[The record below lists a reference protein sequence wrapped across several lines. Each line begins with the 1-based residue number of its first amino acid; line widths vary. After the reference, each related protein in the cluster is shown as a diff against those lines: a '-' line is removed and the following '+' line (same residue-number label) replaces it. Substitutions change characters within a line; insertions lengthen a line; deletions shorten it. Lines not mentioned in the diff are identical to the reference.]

1 MKKYYLFFLMSILF
15 AIFPTI
21 ANGEIKNITEIEKID
36 VWDEYIKSE
45 NGREIHIQIP
55 INIPDVDT
63 LPIVDISRMEPDI
76 NGLNQILSNGAELS
90 YNDLSG
96 ISIGCSD
103 ENSIYNIKKSGV
115 RSYLCIND
123 LWSYENKND
132 ISSIYANDNT
142 YSLMYVKEK
151 MLKFFQNMY
160 QCEDEVEVQKVKMEI
175 CYLLTDEKEI
185 ENGELI
191 GSGQYMLTGNQ
202 KIEKIPIIVSALRGY
217 KVDKIENRVEDE
229 LRMLDNTVLLYW
241 RDEHEFAFMTRGA
254 VKEQNK
260 IEENMKICDTNV
272 IFDSIRN
279 YITKGVIEDIYSLEL
294 GYVVY
299 AKNDENYEK
308 KDKNVEFRLIP
319 TWVAKCK
326 YPSKNTNDVEFS
338 NAYDYMN
345 EFGFQYLLINAQDGK
360 ISDPYTSGKSK
371 YFAPEIIK

>member
-1 MKKYYLFFLMSILF
+1 MKKYYLFFIMSILF
-15 AIFPTI
+15 AFFPTI
-21 ANGEIKNITEIEKID
+21 ANGEIKSITEIEKID

-272 IFDSIRN
+272 IFDSIRS

>member
-1 MKKYYLFFLMSILF
+1 MKKYYLFFLMSILC

-55 INIPDVDT
+55 INIPDVDA

-260 IEENMKICDTNV
+260 IEENMKICNTNV

-338 NAYDYMN
+338 NAYDYMT

>member
-1 MKKYYLFFLMSILF
+1 MKKYYLFFLMSILC

-55 INIPDVDT
+55 INIPDVDA

-76 NGLNQILSNGAELS
+76 NGLNQIVSNGAELS

-260 IEENMKICDTNV
+260 IKENMKICDMSV

-371 YFAPEIIK
+371 YFAPEIIE

>member
-1 MKKYYLFFLMSILF
+1 MKKYYLFFLMSILC

-191 GSGQYMLTGNQ
+191 GNGQYMLTGNQ

>member
-1 MKKYYLFFLMSILF
+1 MKKYYLFFIMSILF
-15 AIFPTI
+15 AFFPTI
-21 ANGEIKNITEIEKID
+21 ANGEIKSITEIEKID

-151 MLKFFQNMY
+151 MIEFFQNMY
-160 QCEDEVEVQKVKMEI
+160 KCEDEVEVQKVKMEI

-260 IEENMKICDTNV
+260 IKENMKICDMSV

-299 AKNDENYEK
+299 AKSDENYEK
-308 KDKNVEFRLIP
+308 KDKDVEFRLIP

-326 YPSKNTNDVEFS
+326 YPNKNTNDVEFS

-360 ISDPYTSGKSK
+360 ISDPYISGKNK
-371 YFAPEIIK
+371 YFAPEIIE

>member
-1 MKKYYLFFLMSILF
+1 MKKYYLFFIMSILF
-15 AIFPTI
+15 AFFPTI
-21 ANGEIKNITEIEKID
+21 ANGEIKSITEIEKID

-151 MLKFFQNMY
+151 MIEFFQNMY

-260 IEENMKICDTNV
+260 IKENMKICDMSV

-299 AKNDENYEK
+299 AKSDENYEK
-308 KDKNVEFRLIP
+308 KDKGVEFRLIP

-326 YPSKNTNDVEFS
+326 YPNKNANDVEFS

-360 ISDPYTSGKSK
+360 ISDPYTSGKISILLQK
-371 YFAPEIIK
+371 L

>member
-76 NGLNQILSNGAELS
+76 NGLNQILSHGAELS

-272 IFDSIRN
+272 IFDSIRS

>member
-1 MKKYYLFFLMSILF
+1 MSILF
-15 AIFPTI
+15 AFFPTI
-21 ANGEIKNITEIEKID
+21 ANGEIKSITEIEKID
-36 VWDEYIKSE
+36 VLDEYIKSE

-272 IFDSIRN
+272 IFDSIRS

>member
-1 MKKYYLFFLMSILF
+1 MKKYYLFFLMSILC

-308 KDKNVEFRLIP
+308 K
-319 TWVAKCK
+319 
-326 YPSKNTNDVEFS
+326 
-338 NAYDYMN
+338 
-345 EFGFQYLLINAQDGK
+345 
-360 ISDPYTSGKSK
+360 
-371 YFAPEIIK
+371 IKTLNFV

>member
-1 MKKYYLFFLMSILF
+1 MKKYYLFFIMSILF
-15 AIFPTI
+15 AFFPTI
-21 ANGEIKNITEIEKID
+21 ANGEIKSITEIEKID

-151 MLKFFQNMY
+151 MIEFFQNMY

-260 IEENMKICDTNV
+260 IKENMKICDMSV

-299 AKNDENYEK
+299 AKSDENYEK
-308 KDKNVEFRLIP
+308 KDKGVEFRLIP

-326 YPSKNTNDVEFS
+326 YPNKNANDVEFS

-360 ISDPYTSGKSK
+360 ISDPYTSGKNK
-371 YFAPEIIK
+371 YFAPEIIE

>member
-1 MKKYYLFFLMSILF
+1 MKKYYLFFLMSILC

-55 INIPDVDT
+55 INIPDVDA

-260 IEENMKICDTNV
+260 IEENMKICNTNV

>member
-1 MKKYYLFFLMSILF
+1 MKKYYLFFIMSILF
-15 AIFPTI
+15 AFFPTI
-21 ANGEIKNITEIEKID
+21 ANGEIKSITEIEKID

-151 MLKFFQNMY
+151 MIEFFQNMY
-160 QCEDEVEVQKVKMEI
+160 KCEDEVEVQKVKMEI

-260 IEENMKICDTNV
+260 IKENMKICDMSV

-299 AKNDENYEK
+299 AKSDENYEK
-308 KDKNVEFRLIP
+308 KDKDVEFRLIP

-326 YPSKNTNDVEFS
+326 YPNKNTNDVEFS

-360 ISDPYTSGKSK
+360 ISDPYTSEKNK
-371 YFAPEIIK
+371 YFAPEIIE

>member
-1 MKKYYLFFLMSILF
+1 MSILF
-15 AIFPTI
+15 AFFPTI
-21 ANGEIKNITEIEKID
+21 ANGEIKSITEIEKID

-151 MLKFFQNMY
+151 MIEFFQNMY

-260 IEENMKICDTNV
+260 IKENMKICDMSV

-299 AKNDENYEK
+299 AKSDENYEK
-308 KDKNVEFRLIP
+308 KDKGVEFRLIP

-326 YPSKNTNDVEFS
+326 YPNKNANDVEFS

-360 ISDPYTSGKSK
+360 ISDPYTSGKNK
-371 YFAPEIIK
+371 YFGSRNYRTISDLI

>member
-1 MKKYYLFFLMSILF
+1 MKKYYLFFLMSILC